1 MLNITPIV
9 DSTNV
14 TLEWPRP
21 EGRIET
27 YVIRWWPVDNPE
39 DVRTK
44 NVTESNDV
52 AGGLYEESSVQRVLV
67 SDLMPGVQYSFVICT
82 ISYNLIS
89 EITNLTTR
97 TSEYTILETTSVSW
111 VHFTLISRLIR
122 FSFWMDL
129 SGCYF
134 VDQLA
139 FITSTNTLY
148 NI

>member
-1 MLNITPIV
+1 MTRSLIHFYFPFLIFFSTIPPGSNPVLNITPIV

-27 YVIRWWPVDNPE
+27 YVIRWWPVDNRE

-52 AGGLYEESSVQRVLV
+52 AAGGLYEENSVQRVLV
-67 SDLMPGVQYSFVICT
+67 GDLMPGVQYSFVICT
-82 ISYNLIS
+82 ISYNLVS

-97 TSEYTILETTSVSW
+97 TSEYTILFNLKVYRER
-111 VHFTLISRLIR
+111 VH
-122 FSFWMDL
+122 L
-129 SGCYF
+129 SL
-134 VDQLA
+134 D
-139 FITSTNTLY
+139 
-148 NI
+148 

>member
-1 MLNITPIV
+1 M

-52 AGGLYEESSVQRVLV
+52 GGAGIYEESSVQRVLV
-67 SDLMPGVQYSFVICT
+67 GDLMPGVQYSFVICT
-82 ISYNLIS
+82 ISYNLVS

-97 TSEYTILETTSVSW
+97 TSE
-111 VHFTLISRLIR
+111 
-122 FSFWMDL
+122 
-129 SGCYF
+129 
-134 VDQLA
+134 
-139 FITSTNTLY
+139 
-148 NI
+148 